1 MVSAGEWG
9 FFLGAAPGVYFI
21 ARNMIRF
28 QRVISASEALAWKH
42 GELLDFNL
50 SFSLKADFLL
60 RPARFIKPG
69 DGAALKEAKQ
79 NLLSVRRRVLVR
91 HALGGLI
98 MLTGAF
104 IGGFSSVAIARG
116 Y

>member
-1 MVSAGEWG
+1 
-9 FFLGAAPGVYFI
+9 
-21 ARNMIRF
+21 MIRF

-60 RPARFIKPG
+60 RPARFIKP
-69 DGAALKEAKQ
+69 DDSAALREAKQ
-79 NLLSVRRRVLVR
+79 NLLAARRRVLVR
-91 HALGGLI
+91 HALGAVFI
-98 MLTGAF
+98 VIGAF
-104 IGGFSSVAIARG
+104 IGSFSAVAIARD